1 MKILLLNIFLLLV
14 LQQQDST
21 VTPASA
27 SSVSRY
33 SDRTVIA
40 NPSFETRKTAPEIWK
55 LKSPELI
62 VNQNTNTSPLTDFEP
77 FQKKSQQS
85 WLFYLFLSLL
95 FFIAFIRVVYT
106 REFMEL
112 FYIFKPISINQ
123 QLYRDSTTGVR
134 IASIWLNINFV
145 LIISIYIYLLN
156 SYFQLYMGNE
166 RFLLLL
172 IGGVSILLIARYSLL
187 KIIASLF
194 PFKKEINFYHF
205 NELQINR
212 VTGILILPFAIVIA
226 FSPSVISYY
235 AVLLSIGIL
244 AAMLLFRYLR
254 GFIIGGEYFARNKF
268 HFLIYICTLEIAPI
282 VILVKLLKEWV
293 SNL

>member
-21 VTPASA
+21 VTPVSA

-40 NPSFETRKTAPEIWK
+40 NSSFETKKTEPEIWK

-62 VNQNTNTSPLTDFEP
+62 VNQNTNTSLLTDFEP

-106 REFMEL
+106 REFIEL

-123 QLYRDSTTGVR
+123 QLYRDSATGVR

-145 LIISIYIYLLN
+145 LIISVYIYLLN
-156 SYFQLYMGNE
+156 SYFQLYTGNE

>member
-1 MKILLLNIFLLLV
+1 LKILLLNIFLLLV

-21 VTPASA
+21 VTPVSA

-40 NPSFETRKTAPEIWK
+40 NSSFETKKTEPEIWK

-62 VNQNTNTSPLTDFEP
+62 VNQNTNTSLLTDFEP

-106 REFMEL
+106 REFIEL

-123 QLYRDSTTGVR
+123 QLYRDSATGVR

-145 LIISIYIYLLN
+145 LIISVYIYLLN
-156 SYFQLYMGNE
+156 SYFQLYTGNE

>member
-1 MKILLLNIFLLLV
+1 MKNFLLNIFLLLI

-21 VTPASA
+21 VTPASVVPA
-27 SSVSRY
+27 TRY
-33 SDRTVIA
+33 SGSIVSTDF
-40 NPSFETRKTAPEIWK
+40 SHEMKKPEPQTWE
-55 LKSPELI
+55 LKSPEQV
-62 VNQNTNTSPLTDFEP
+62 VNQYTNISPVSDFEP
-77 FQKKSQQS
+77 FQKKAQQS

-106 REFMEL
+106 REIIEL

-123 QLYRDSTTGVR
+123 QLYRDSATGVR
-134 IASIWLNINFV
+134 IASVWLNINFV

-156 SYFQLYMGNE
+156 SYFQLYTGNE

-172 IGGVSILLIARYSLL
+172 IGGVSFLLIARYSLL